1 MQSTAIHMK
10 LDMFRNGDACLL
22 VPAGMQVFDDIM
34 VTVWHGDELVLQKRL
49 KVQRFNSG
57 KAFISLPCTEDIIWQ
72 HREKVIIGVIAEDSV
87 EVIRA
92 AKNFEPVRIG
102 PEDIL

>member
-1 MQSTAIHMK
+1 MK

-34 VTVWHGDELVLQKRL
+34 ITVWHGDELVLQKRL

-57 KAFISLPCTEDIIWQ
+57 KAYISLPCTEDIIWQ
-72 HREKVIIGVIAEDSV
+72 HREKVIMGVTGADTIEIVRS
-87 EVIRA
+87 
-92 AKNFEPVRIG
+92 AKNFEYVNIG
-102 PEDIL
+102 PGDIL